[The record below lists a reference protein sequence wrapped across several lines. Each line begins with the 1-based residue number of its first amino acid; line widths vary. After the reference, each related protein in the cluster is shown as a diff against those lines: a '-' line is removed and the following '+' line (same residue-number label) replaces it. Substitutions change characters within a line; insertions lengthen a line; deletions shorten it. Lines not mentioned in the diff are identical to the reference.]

1 MIDRVLPVLGALVWA
16 TFHTF
21 GSVLMGFLLA
31 PPKSGSLIKVSLG
44 EVQEMAFYVIG
55 VFTLAQAMTRLDG
68 WISRDRP
75 KYVSLDILLCVV
87 MPAIAW
93 ALSSIR
99 PAGAILFLFFA
110 SLISAYLDFSKL
122 VAMKQEG

>member
-1 MIDRVLPVLGALVWA
+1 MDKILPVFGALVWA

-31 PPKSGSLIKVSLG
+31 PPRSGNLINVLPG
-44 EVQEMAFYVIG
+44 EAQGMALYVIG
-55 VFTLAQAMTRLDG
+55 VFSIAQVITRLDG

-75 KYVSLDILLCVV
+75 TYVSLEVLLCVV
-87 MPAIAW
+87 VPAIAW

-99 PAGAILFLFFA
+99 PAGAILLLFLA
-110 SLISAYLDFSKL
+110 SLTSAFLDFSKL
-122 VAMKQEG
+122 VVVKREG